1 MAAIHYFILSV
12 EIVMNLKFK
21 VCFLLIS
28 MNQLVCADPNLNQ
41 LPTGG
46 QITQGV
52 ASINQVGNAL
62 TIQQSTDNIV
72 AEWSSFNIGEAAAVN
87 FLQPNHNSIA
97 LNRITDQNPS
107 MIYGQL
113 NANGNIYLI
122 NPNGIIFGKNAQI
135 DTNGMIASTL
145 QTSNQDFFNNTN
157 IFSYGLNSAAGKIDN
172 QGRITGHGGVV
183 ALIAPQISN
192 SGSIVNDSGSI
203 ALAAGEKVVLDFSGD
218 GLMTVKVDTAV
229 VNALIENKGLIKA
242 DAGTVI
248 MTSHS
253 ANAVM
258 DSVINNTGRIQAKT
272 MQNRNGRIVL
282 DAGETGV
289 TTTSG
294 YIDASSGGEIN
305 ANNLTQTNGSI
316 TGNNMQFSSFSQTAG
331 VVEAEGNFDVTK
343 NYSQGGV
350 GGISVGRDAAIN
362 NYSGDLELGN
372 LAVGGV
378 LNVNGFGGD
387 IVQVENTQLIIN
399 GISRFDAKNN
409 DNLADV
415 YLDSEGNDFLSGI
428 NISANNL
435 LLVGSNFLLLGDI
448 SANGFLD
455 VTAGN
460 NINQTDSGTIN
471 AVGSVIME
479 SLDGLITLNPGKY
492 HFHSDSV
499 LIDSES
505 IVENIVTSS
514 VNNTEEGFKEADSEF
529 EEGESVESTSAFL
542 NRVSQSPIR
551 HR

>member
-1 MAAIHYFILSV
+1 
-12 EIVMNLKFK
+12 MNLKFK

-157 IFSYGLNSAAGKIDN
+157 IFSQGLNSAAGKIDN

-248 MTSHS
+248 MTSQS

-289 TTTSG
+289 TVTSG

-331 VVEAEGNFDVTK
+331 VVNADGNLNVTK
-343 NYSQGGV
+343 NYSQKGGSI
-350 GGISVGRDAAIN
+350 GIGNDAAIN

-372 LAVGGV
+372 LDVSGRLAV
-378 LNVNGFGGD
+378 NNFGGD
-387 IVQVENTQLIIN
+387 IFQAENTQLTID

-409 DNLADV
+409 DKPADV
-415 YLDSEGNDFLSGI
+415 YLDSQGNDFLSAI
-428 NISANNL
+428 NISSNNL
-435 LLVGSNFLLLGDI
+435 LLVGNDSLLLGDI
-448 SANGFLD
+448 TANGFLD
-455 VTAGN
+455 VTAGG
-460 NINQTDSGTIN
+460 NISQIDSATIN
-471 AVGSVIME
+471 AAGTVIME
-479 SLDGLITLNPGKY
+479 SLDGLIKLNPGKY
-492 HFHSDSV
+492 HFQGDSV
-499 LIDSES
+499 LVDSES

-514 VNNTEEGFKEADSEF
+514 VNNTEEGVKEADSEF
-529 EEGESVESTSAFL
+529 EEGDSVESTSGFL

>member
-157 IFSYGLNSAAGKIDN
+157 IFSQGLNSAAGKIDN

-248 MTSHS
+248 MTSQS

-289 TTTSG
+289 TVTSG

-331 VVEAEGNFDVTK
+331 VVNADGNLNVTK
-343 NYSQGGV
+343 NYSQKGGSI
-350 GGISVGRDAAIN
+350 GIGNDAAIN

-372 LAVGGV
+372 LDVSGRLAV
-378 LNVNGFGGD
+378 NNFGGD
-387 IVQVENTQLIIN
+387 IFQAENTQLTID

-409 DNLADV
+409 DKPADV
-415 YLDSEGNDFLSGI
+415 YLDSQGNDFLSAI
-428 NISANNL
+428 NISSNNL
-435 LLVGSNFLLLGDI
+435 LLVGNDSLLLGDI
-448 SANGFLD
+448 TANGFLD
-455 VTAGN
+455 VTAGG
-460 NINQTDSGTIN
+460 NISQIDSATIN
-471 AVGSVIME
+471 AAGTVIME
-479 SLDGLITLNPGKY
+479 SLDGLIKLNPGKY
-492 HFHSDSV
+492 HFQGDSV
-499 LIDSES
+499 LVDSES

-514 VNNTEEGFKEADSEF
+514 VNNTEEGVKEADSEF
-529 EEGESVESTSAFL
+529 EEGDSVESTSGFL

>member
-72 AEWSSFNIGEAAAVN
+72 AEWESFNIGEAAAVN

-145 QTSNQDFFNNTN
+145 QISNQDFFNNTN
-157 IFSYGLNSAAGKIDN
+157 IFSYGLNTAAGKIDN

-229 VNALIENKGLIKA
+229 VNALIENKGLIQA

-248 MTSHS
+248 MTSQS

-282 DAGETGV
+282 DAGKTGV
-289 TTTSG
+289 TVTSG

-305 ANNLTQTNGSI
+305 ANNLIQTNGSI
-316 TGNNMQFSSFSQTAG
+316 TGNNMRFSSFSQTAG
-331 VVEAEGNFDVTK
+331 VINANGNLNVTK
-343 NYSQGGV
+343 NYSQRGGS
-350 GGISVGRDAAIN
+350 ISVGNDAAIN
-362 NYSGDLELGN
+362 NYSGNLELGN
-372 LAVGGV
+372 LD
-378 LNVNGFGGD
+378 VNGTLVVNSFGGD
-387 IVQVENTQLIIN
+387 IVQAENTQLTID
-399 GISRFDAKNN
+399 GVSRFDAKKNEN
-409 DNLADV
+409 PSNVFLDN
-415 YLDSEGNDFLSGI
+415 EGNDFLSAI
-428 NISANNL
+428 NISGNNVAL
-435 LLVGSNFLLLGDI
+435 FGNTSLLLGDI
-448 SANGFLD
+448 TANALFVVAID
-455 VTAGN
+455 
-460 NINQTDSGTIN
+460 NIGQTDSGTISAAGP
-471 AVGSVIME
+471 AVMVA
-479 SLDGLITLNPGKY
+479 DGLIKLNSGKY
-492 HFHSDSV
+492 HFQNDSLLV
-499 LIDSES
+499 DSES
-505 IVENIVTSS
+505 IVQNIVTSS
-514 VNNTEEGFKEADSEF
+514 VNNAEDGVKEADSEF
-529 EEGESVESTSAFL
+529 EQGESVESTSGFL